1 MAKRIDQVDGMYP
14 HDDIALDDAEDMVR
28 RGATIRDTDGRVLHL
43 GRLSH
48 WRSLGYECL
57 PQCDS
62 SGLDGRCQ
70 GHWSR
75 KQEEE

>member
-1 MAKRIDQVDGMYP
+1 MAIERLAPVDGMYP

-28 RGATIRDTDGRVLHL
+28 RGDTLHDTDGRVLHL

-48 WRSLGYECL
+48 WASLGYEYL
-57 PQCDS
+57 PRCDS

-70 GHWSR
+70 GHRS
-75 KQEEE
+75 

>member
-1 MAKRIDQVDGMYP
+1 MARRIDQVDGMYP

-28 RGATIRDTDGRVLHL
+28 RGATLHDTDGRVLHL

-48 WRSLGYECL
+48 WASLGYEYL
-57 PQCDS
+57 PRCDS

-70 GHWSR
+70 GHRS
-75 KQEEE
+75 